1 MATSCPV
8 LSSSPAQ
15 GYPLGP
21 PLHPRDRAPLPL
33 PQVAPTGLD
42 PAPPDLSRPSLLRSR
57 CASCLSLHIYLS
69 LSLLLG
75 HFLCRAVEIRTSK
88 LNICPDV
95 KVLLVTTLLS
105 MFM

>member
-1 MATSCPV
+1 MWPQAALSCLP
-8 LSSSPAQ
+8 PPQ

-21 PLHPRDRAPLPL
+21 SLHPWDRAPLL
-33 PQVAPTGLD
+33 PQAAPIGLD
-42 PAPPDLSRPSLLRSR
+42 PALSDLSRPSLLQSR
-57 CASCLSLHIYLS
+57 CTSRLSLHIYLS